1 MPSVTIDDQPVHYRE
16 VGADRDGVRVLY
28 VHGTGCDGRVWERH
42 LGALVGHHGVAIDL
56 PGHGQSGGR
65 GFRGVAGHA
74 HVVVS
79 LAVRLG
85 WSDFAVGGHS
95 LGGGIALAA
104 ALYWPERIR
113 ALLMI
118 GSGARLRVDPAIL
131 EAARREAAGETVAGD
146 PRLGFA
152 AATPDAVVEA
162 VNRGRADADPVVT
175 YRDWIADDTCDF
187 LSRVSAVRVPTL
199 ALCGDEDRL
208 TPPKYHEYLRDHM
221 PRCRLEVIAGA
232 GHWSFAEQPA
242 SFDRAVGAFLDSLS
256 PRS

>member
-1 MPSVTIDDQPVHYRE
+1 MPSVTIDATRIHYRE
-16 VGADRDGVRVLY
+16 VGADRAGARVLY
-28 VHGTGCDGRVWERH
+28 IHGTGCDGRVWERH
-42 LGALVGHHGVAIDL
+42 LGALERHHGVALDL
-56 PGHGQSGGR
+56 AGHGSSEGL
-65 GFRGVAGHA
+65 GFRGVADHA

-79 LAVRLG
+79 LADHLG
-85 WSDFAVGGHS
+85 WDRFAVAGHS

-131 EAARREAAGETVAGD
+131 AAARREAAGETVAGD

-162 VNRGRADADPVVT
+162 VNRGRADADPQVT

-187 LSRVSAVRVPTL
+187 LSRVASVAVPTL

-208 TPPKYHEYLRDHM
+208 TPPKYHEFLRDHM
-221 PRCRLEVIAGA
+221 PQCRLAVIPGA
-232 GHWSFAEQPA
+232 GHWSFAEQPEA
-242 SFDRAVGAFLDSLS
+242 FDRAVSAFLDTL
-256 PRS
+256 